1 MLKWFMGVSL
11 ALLGLTALFWYL
23 GLRNPDEVIG
33 ILEKLMATM
42 LLVLT
47 LSFGGMHLGIGLVLL
62 VVALSLPRARAYA
75 STRQRNTQSAAGTD
89 ADSSELFLK
98 F

>member
-1 MLKWFMGVSL
+1 MGVSL

-33 ILEKLMATM
+33 ILEKLMAT
-42 LLVLT
+42 LLLILT
-47 LSFGGMHLGIGLVLL
+47 LSFGGLHLGIGLVLL
-62 VVALSLPRARAYA
+62 VVALSLPRASAYA
-75 STRQRNTQSAAGTD
+75 STRQRATQPPAAMD
-89 ADSSELFLK
+89 SESSELFLK